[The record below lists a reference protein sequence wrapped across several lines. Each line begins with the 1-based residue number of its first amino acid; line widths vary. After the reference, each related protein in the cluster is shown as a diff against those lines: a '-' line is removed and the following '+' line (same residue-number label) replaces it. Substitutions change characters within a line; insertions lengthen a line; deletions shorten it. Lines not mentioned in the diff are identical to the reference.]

1 MKTSAV
7 VAALVCGFGLS
18 SGASAQNADPIS
30 ESAAVYMM
38 YQSDAEDV
46 AAKPFK
52 DVGDIDSALNTLGA
66 YNADQLTRGWMA
78 YSALVASQDPEFSA
92 TVRDIEA
99 FYGREPVMRSFAAG
113 NGYARSLAGG
123 DNAVGGAIAV
133 TDSDLPKIYAS
144 AAIVKEQGYS
154 LQGYGWAKSRI
165 RNGGQRAEVVKVLQG
180 RGKPADS
187 MIVAALT
194 SAAPLSGDTRAGIIT
209 AAATTQDVA
218 GAVRLP
224 AFLTSGFTGKRENVA
239 FGKEAVANQIAS
251 LAAMRVI
258 GAGSVD
264 QVRLAKV
271 MMEPAVQSCL
281 KMQNLQLQGCVAGVG
296 QEFELPHCIS
306 QHTLTEVADCLGNV
320 YK

>member
-1 MKTSAV
+1 MKTSGV
-7 VAALVCGFGLS
+7 IAALICGFSVS
-18 SGASAQNADPIS
+18 SGALAQASDTIS
-30 ESAAVYMM
+30 ENAAVYMT
-38 YQSDAEDV
+38 YQSDSDDV

-52 DVGDIDSALNTLGA
+52 SAGDLDSALNTLGS

-99 FYGREPVMRSFAAG
+99 FYGREPVMKSFAAG
-113 NGYARSLAGG
+113 NNYARSLKGG

-133 TDSDLPKIYAS
+133 TDGDLPRLYS
-144 AAIVKEQGYS
+144 NAAVIKEQGYS

-165 RNGGQRAEVVKVLQG
+165 RDGGKRAETVKVLQG
-180 RGKPADS
+180 KAKPADNL
-187 MIVAALT
+187 IVAALT
-194 SAAPLSGDTRAGIIT
+194 GPAPLSDTTKTGVIN
-209 AAATTQDVA
+209 AAATADDMA

-224 AFLTSGFTGKRENVA
+224 AFLTTGFTGNRQKVKY
-239 FGKEAVANQIAS
+239 GKEAVANQIAS

-258 GAGSVD
+258 GANSVD
-264 QVRLAKV
+264 QTRLSKV
-271 MMEPAVQSCL
+271 MMEPGVQSCL

-306 QHTLTEVADCLGNV
+306 QHTLTEVADCLGSV

>member
-1 MKTSAV
+1 MKTSGV
-7 VAALVCGFGLS
+7 IAAIMCGLALS
-18 SGASAQNADPIS
+18 GGASAQKADPIS
-30 ESAAVYMM
+30 ENAAVYMTF
-38 YQSDAEDV
+38 QSDAEDV

-52 DVGDIDSALNTLGA
+52 NAGDLDAALGTLGG

-78 YSALVASQDPEFSA
+78 YSALVAAQDPEFAA

-99 FYGREPVMRSFAAG
+99 FYGRDPVMKSFAAG
-113 NGYARSLAGG
+113 NNYARSLAGG

-133 TDSDLPKIYAS
+133 TDTDLPKLYS
-144 AAIVKEQGYS
+144 NAAIIKEQGYS

-165 RNGGQRAEVVKVLQG
+165 RNGGQRAEIVKVLQG
-180 RGKPADS
+180 KGVPADNL
-187 MIVAALT
+187 IVSALT
-194 SAAPLSGDTRAGIIT
+194 STAPLSGETKAGIIN
-209 AAATTQDVA
+209 AAATTEDVA

-224 AFLTSGFTGKRENVA
+224 AFLTTGFTGKRQKVKY
-239 FGKEAVANQIAS
+239 GKEAVANQIAS

-258 GAGSVD
+258 GAGAVD
-264 QVRLAKV
+264 QARLAKV
-271 MMEPAVQSCL
+271 MTEPAVQSCL

-306 QHTLTEVADCLGNV
+306 QHTLTEVADCLGAV

>member
-1 MKTSAV
+1 MKTSGVFAAV
-7 VAALVCGFGLS
+7 LCGLGLS
-18 SGASAQNADPIS
+18 TGASAQNADPIS
-30 ESAAVYMM
+30 ENAAVYMT

-52 DVGDIDSALNTLGA
+52 NAADLDSALGTLGG

-78 YSALVASQDPEFSA
+78 YSALIASQDPEFSA
-92 TVRDIEA
+92 TVREIEA
-99 FYGREPVMRSFAAG
+99 FYGREPVMKSFAAG
-113 NGYARSLAGG
+113 NGYARSFAGG
-123 DNAVGGAIAV
+123 DNAVGAAIAV
-133 TDSDLPKIYAS
+133 TDSDLPRIYSS
-144 AAIVKEQGYS
+144 AATIKEQGYS

-165 RNGGQRAEVVKVLQG
+165 RNGSQRAETVKVLQG
-180 RGKPADS
+180 KGVAADN
-187 MIVAALT
+187 MIVSALT
-194 SAAPLSGDTRAGIIT
+194 NATPLSGDTKAGVIN
-209 AAATTQDVA
+209 AAATAEDVA

-224 AFLTSGFTGKRENVA
+224 AFLTSGFTGKREKVKY
-239 FGKEAVANQIAS
+239 GKEAVANQIAS

-258 GAGSVD
+258 GAGAVD
-264 QVRLAKV
+264 QARLSKV

-306 QHTLTEVADCLGNV
+306 QHTLTEVADCLGSV

>member
-1 MKTSAV
+1 MKTSGV

-18 SGASAQNADPIS
+18 AGASAQKADPIS
-30 ESAAVYMM
+30 ESAAVYMT

-52 DVGDIDSALNTLGA
+52 NAGDIDSALNTLGA

-92 TVRDIEA
+92 TVRNIEA
-99 FYGREPVMRSFAAG
+99 YYGREPVMRSFAAG
-113 NGYARSLAGG
+113 NSYARSLAGG

-133 TDSDLPKIYAS
+133 TDSDLPKIYSS

-180 RGKPADS
+180 KGKPADNL
-187 MIVAALT
+187 IVTALT
-194 SAAPLSGDTRAGIIT
+194 SAAPLSGDTKAGIIT
-209 AAATTQDVA
+209 AAATTQD
-218 GAVRLP
+218 
-224 AFLTSGFTGKRENVA
+224 VA

>member
-1 MKTSAV
+1 MKTSGVIAAV
-7 VAALVCGFGLS
+7 LCGLGLS
-18 SGASAQNADPIS
+18 TGASAQKADPIS
-30 ESAAVYMM
+30 ENAAVYMT

-52 DVGDIDSALNTLGA
+52 NAADLDSALGTLGG

-78 YSALVASQDPEFSA
+78 YSALIASQDPEFSA
-92 TVRDIEA
+92 TVREIEA
-99 FYGREPVMRSFAAG
+99 FYGREPVMKSFAAG
-113 NGYARSLAGG
+113 NGYARSFAGG
-123 DNAVGGAIAV
+123 DNAVGAAIAV
-133 TDSDLPKIYAS
+133 TDSDLPRLYSS
-144 AAIVKEQGYS
+144 AATIKEQGYS

-165 RNGGQRAEVVKVLQG
+165 RNGSQRADTVKVLQG
-180 RGKPADS
+180 KGVVADNMLVS
-187 MIVAALT
+187 ALT
-194 SAAPLSGDTRAGIIT
+194 NSAPLSGETKAGVIN
-209 AAATTQDVA
+209 AAATAEDVA

-224 AFLTSGFTGKRENVA
+224 AFLTSGFTGKREKVK

-251 LAAMRVI
+251 LAAMRII
-258 GAGSVD
+258 GAGAVD
-264 QVRLAKV
+264 QTRLSKV

-306 QHTLTEVADCLGNV
+306 QHTLTEVADCLGSV

>member
-113 NGYARSLAGG
+113 NGYAR
-123 DNAVGGAIAV
+123 
-133 TDSDLPKIYAS
+133 
-144 AAIVKEQGYS
+144 
-154 LQGYGWAKSRI
+154 
-165 RNGGQRAEVVKVLQG
+165 
-180 RGKPADS
+180 
-187 MIVAALT
+187 
-194 SAAPLSGDTRAGIIT
+194 
-209 AAATTQDVA
+209 
-218 GAVRLP
+218 
-224 AFLTSGFTGKRENVA
+224 
-239 FGKEAVANQIAS
+239 
-251 LAAMRVI
+251 
-258 GAGSVD
+258 
-264 QVRLAKV
+264 
-271 MMEPAVQSCL
+271 
-281 KMQNLQLQGCVAGVG
+281 
-296 QEFELPHCIS
+296 
-306 QHTLTEVADCLGNV
+306 
-320 YK
+320 

>member
-1 MKTSAV
+1 MKTSGV
-7 VAALVCGFGLS
+7 IAALACGLVFS
-18 SGASAQNADPIS
+18 AGASAQKADPIS
-30 ESAAVYMM
+30 ENAAVYMT
-38 YQSDAEDV
+38 YQSDAETV

-52 DVGDIDSALNTLGA
+52 SAGDIDSALSTLGA

-78 YSALVASQDPEFSA
+78 YSALVAAQDPEFSA

-99 FYGREPVMRSFAAG
+99 FYGREPVMKSFAAG
-113 NGYARSLAGG
+113 NNYARSLAGG

-133 TDSDLPKIYAS
+133 TESDLPRIYSS
-144 AAIVKEQGYS
+144 AATIKEQGYS

-165 RNGGQRAEVVKVLQG
+165 RNGGDRADSVKLLQG
-180 RGKPADS
+180 KGGNAD
-187 MIVAALT
+187 ALLV
-194 SAAPLSGDTRAGIIT
+194 SALSGPAPLSADTKAGVIN
-209 AAATTQDVA
+209 AAATATDVA

-224 AFLTSGFTGKRENVA
+224 AFLTTGFTGKRQKVKY
-239 FGKEAVANQIAS
+239 GKEAVANQIAS

-264 QVRLAKV
+264 QVRLTKV

-306 QHTLTEVADCLGNV
+306 QHTLSEVADCLGAV

>member
-1 MKTSAV
+1 MKTSGV
-7 VAALVCGFGLS
+7 IAALICSFGLS
-18 SGASAQNADPIS
+18 VGASAQTADPIS
-30 ESAAVYMM
+30 ESAAVYMTF
-38 YQSDAEDV
+38 QSDAEEV
-46 AAKPFK
+46 AAEPFK
-52 DVGDIDSALNTLGA
+52 NAGDIDSALNTLGA

-78 YSALVASQDPEFSA
+78 YSALIASQDPEFSA

-99 FYGREPVMRSFAAG
+99 FYGREPVMKSFAAG
-113 NGYARSLAGG
+113 NNYARSLAGG

-133 TDSDLPKIYAS
+133 TDADLPKIYSS

-180 RGKPADS
+180 RGKPADN
-187 MIVAALT
+187 MIVTALT
-194 SAAPLSGDTRAGIIT
+194 STTPLWGENKAGIIT
-209 AAATTQDVA
+209 AAATTEDVA

-224 AFLTSGFTGKRENVA
+224 AFLTSGFTGKREKVA
-239 FGKEAVANQIAS
+239 FGKETVANQIAS

-264 QVRLAKV
+264 QARLAKV
-271 MMEPAVQSCL
+271 MIEPRVQSCL

-306 QHTLTEVADCLGNV
+306 QHTLTEVADCLGTV